1 MEHITNDHSKQAQDS
16 QASKWQAAESRGFIM
31 SNEPE
36 AADSNPPEPVP
47 CKYCGKPRHTKGLII
62 AGRVHWYTS
71 GPEPCDC
78 PEAQAEQAAEKEQA
92 AKLADII
99 KRERVESIIKDSGVN
114 ARFLLRTFD
123 RFQVTEENQRA
134 LRACK
139 QYADTFRD
147 KLPGLNPEP
156 GRNGLFITG
165 PMGTGKTHL
174 AAAIANQLMQE
185 GKPVICMTMIDLLDR
200 IRQTFNAASGNRWDD
215 TALSESA
222 LLRKYKT
229 VPLLIIDDMGK
240 EPATKWAVSKIY
252 AIINARYEACLP
264 TIITTNYTDSEL
276 VRRLTPEDGD
286 PTTAAATIDR
296 LREMCAGIITTGDS
310 WRSK

>member
-1 MEHITNDHSKQAQDS
+1 MEYITNDHSKQTQAS
-16 QASKWQAAESRGFIM
+16 PASKWQAAENRDYIM

-47 CKYCGKPRHTKGLII
+47 CKYCGKPRYTKGLII

-71 GPEPCDC
+71 GPERCGC
-78 PEAQAEQAAEKEQA
+78 PEALAEYEAEKA
-92 AKLADII
+92 ADERREAIV
-99 KRERVESIIKDSGVN
+99 KRQRVESIIKDSGMS
-114 ARFLLRTFD
+114 ARFQLRTFD
-123 RFQVTEENQRA
+123 RFQVTDENERA

-139 QYADTFRD
+139 FYADNFRD
-147 KLPGLNPEP
+147 KLPSLNPEP

-174 AAAIANQLMQE
+174 AAAIANQLMHE
-185 GKPVICMTMIDLLDR
+185 GTAVVCMTMIDLLDR
-200 IRQTFNAASGNRWDD
+200 IRQTFNASGDRWADNEA
-215 TALSESA
+215 TVLN
-222 LLRKYKT
+222 KYKR
-229 VPLLIIDDMGK
+229 VALLIIDDMGK

>member
-1 MEHITNDHSKQAQDS
+1 
-16 QASKWQAAESRGFIM
+16 M

-47 CKYCGKPRHTKGLII
+47 CKYCGKPRHTKGLIV

-71 GPEPCDC
+71 GPERCDC
-78 PEAQAEQAAEKEQA
+78 PEALAEYEAEKA
-92 AKLADII
+92 ADERREAIVKEMRVKEII
-99 KRERVESIIKDSGVN
+99 SDSGMS
-114 ARFLLRTFD
+114 ARFQLRTFD
-123 RFQVTEENQRA
+123 RFQVTDENQRA

-147 KLPGLNPEP
+147 KLPGLNTEP

-174 AAAIANQLMQE
+174 AAAIANQLMHE
-185 GKPVICMTMIDLLDR
+185 GTAVICMTMIDLLDR
-200 IRQTFNAASGNRWDD
+200 IRQTFNASGNRWDD
-215 TALSESA
+215 NEAT
-222 LLRKYKT
+222 LLNKYKR

-296 LREMCAGIITTGDS
+296 LREMCAAIVTTGDS